1 MTVSEWKVRRRWH
14 PAGSGRPDRLPPSAP
29 PAKVAGKAAVLCRL
43 ELDVTRRLDGI
54 LSGEYLGFIPGPGT
68 EPASAQAYQ
77 PGDDAR
83 RIDWSL
89 TARALAP
96 YVRTTEADRE
106 LETWIVADRSA
117 SLDFGTAQ
125 REKREVVLAVVAAF
139 GFLTVRGGNRLAVMV
154 AGGDKLV
161 RFPFTA
167 GRVGML
173 AALSGLYDTPR
184 ATRAP
189 DPRADLA
196 AALARI
202 ERTQSRRG
210 QVVVVSDFLDTS
222 DWAGPLQRLAYR
234 HQVIAVQVVDP
245 REFALPAIG
254 MLSVVDAESGRQ
266 LHVQTNSATL
276 RQRYAAAAAERH
288 QRIARSIVLAGAE
301 HLVASTDR
309 DWLVDVAAFLRRR
322 RGARRPPTPVQAATG
337 QLRSPSA
344 PTASPRP
351 ATQPRHSPARAAP
364 PGPPRSIGQ
373 LRPPPAP
380 PAPTARGARGAVP
393 GPAGSP

>member
-1 MTVSEWKVRRRWH
+1 MAGDGMTASAGTARRRWH

-68 EPASAQAYQ
+68 EPAGAQAYQ

-96 YVRTTEADRE
+96 HVRTTEADRE

-139 GFLTVRGGNRLAVMV
+139 GFLTVKGGNRLGVMV
-154 AGGDKLV
+154 SGGDKLV

-189 DPRADLA
+189 DARADLA

-210 QVVVVSDFLDTS
+210 QVVVVSDFLDAS

-245 REFALPAIG
+245 REFELPAVG

-266 LHVQTNSATL
+266 LHVQTNSAKL

-301 HLVASTDR
+301 HMVASTDR
-309 DWLVDVAAFLRRR
+309 DWLVDVAAFMRRR
-322 RGARRPPTPVQAATG
+322 RGVRRPPTPVNAATG
-337 QLRSPSA
+337 HLRRPSA
-344 PTASPRP
+344 AAAPPR
-351 ATQPRHSPARAAP
+351 P
-364 PGPPRSIGQ
+364 PGPPSSMGH
-373 LRPPPAP
+373 LRPSPAP
-380 PAPTARGARGAVP
+380 AAGYDRGTAPVA
-393 GPAGSP
+393 AGSP

>member
-1 MTVSEWKVRRRWH
+1 M
-14 PAGSGRPDRLPPSAP
+14 
-29 PAKVAGKAAVLCRL
+29 
-43 ELDVTRRLDGI
+43 
-54 LSGEYLGFIPGPGT
+54 
-68 EPASAQAYQ
+68 
-77 PGDDAR
+77 
-83 RIDWSL
+83 
-89 TARALAP
+89 
-96 YVRTTEADRE
+96 
-106 LETWIVADRSA
+106 ADRSA

-139 GFLTVRGGNRLAVMV
+139 GFLTVKGGNRLGVMV
-154 AGGDKLV
+154 SGGDKLV

-189 DPRADLA
+189 GARADLA

-245 REFALPAIG
+245 REFELPAVG

-266 LHVQTNSATL
+266 LHVQTNSAKL

-301 HLVASTDR
+301 HMVASTDR

-322 RGARRPPTPVQAATG
+322 RGARRPPTPVNAVTG
-337 QLRSPSA
+337 QLRRPSA
-344 PTASPRP
+344 
-351 ATQPRHSPARAAP
+351 AAAAAGP
-364 PGPPRSIGQ
+364 PGSMRQ

-380 PAPTARGARGAVP
+380 AVGYDRGAAPVA
-393 GPAGSP
+393 AGSP